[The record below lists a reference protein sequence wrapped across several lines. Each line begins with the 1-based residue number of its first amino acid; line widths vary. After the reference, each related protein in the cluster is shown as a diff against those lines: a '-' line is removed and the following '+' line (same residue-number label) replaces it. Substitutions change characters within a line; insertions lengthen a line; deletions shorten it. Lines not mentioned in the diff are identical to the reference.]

1 MKIGFIGLGRMGNH
15 MARNLAKA
23 GHEVAAFDVRPE
35 AVAEVAKTPGIRGAT
50 SVADAARDADVVLSS
65 LPSPDSV
72 EQIVLGEGGLVE
84 AMQSGTIYVDLSTNA
99 PSVVRRLAPL
109 MAEKGVQMLDAPV
122 AGGTGGAEMATLS
135 IMVGG
140 DEATYEKV
148 KPILNAMGNKLFY
161 CGDIGAGSV
170 VKLCNN
176 IAAQGYNLVLGEVL
190 TMGVKAGVDLKT
202 LATVIGSSTGTV
214 QRLVNAYPR
223 GLFRRSF
230 LPASFSLILSN
241 KDTRLALELA
251 HEVGVPME
259 TGEAVYRDQLDL
271 LKRGV
276 GEYSTD
282 ALVQMQEER
291 AGVVLELDESELP
304 LQFMQFQPQVPPEQ
318 RQG

>member
-1 MKIGFIGLGRMGNH
+1 M
-15 MARNLAKA
+15 
-23 GHEVAAFDVRPE
+23 
-35 AVAEVAKTPGIRGAT
+35 
-50 SVADAARDADVVLSS
+50 
-65 LPSPDSV
+65 
-72 EQIVLGEGGLVE
+72 
-84 AMQSGTIYVDLSTNA
+84 
-99 PSVVRRLAPL
+99 
-109 MAEKGVQMLDAPV
+109 
-122 AGGTGGAEMATLS
+122 
-135 IMVGG
+135 
-140 DEATYEKV
+140 
-148 KPILNAMGNKLFY
+148 LNALGNKLFY

-202 LATVIGSSTGTV
+202 LATVIGSSTGTA

-259 TGEAVYRDQLDL
+259 TGEAVYRDQLEL

-282 ALVQMQEER
+282 ALVMMQEER
-291 AGVVLELDESELP
+291 AGLELEIDEADLP
-304 LQFMQFQPQVPPEQ
+304 LQFMEFQPQVPPEQ
-318 RQG
+318 RR